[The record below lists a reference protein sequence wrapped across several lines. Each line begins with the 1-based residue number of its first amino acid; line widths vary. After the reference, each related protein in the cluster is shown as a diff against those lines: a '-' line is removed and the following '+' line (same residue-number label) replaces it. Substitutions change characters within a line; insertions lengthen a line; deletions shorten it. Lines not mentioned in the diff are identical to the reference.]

1 MRILSALMLLLVNS
15 VLLGQSKVVTND
27 SIFSETIF
35 NINDTVY
42 VVTDDHFAA
51 GKGRLLRLSEN
62 LTIFDTIN
70 LGSKVSDTVY
80 CNDKIQK
87 NNDVLIYN
95 GKVKN
100 GKYLRYIQKL
110 KNGRLSDSVYMDLD
124 SIKGGL
130 VDRIYYVDSNKIVV
144 PVIKS
149 WPPGSWPQNS
159 VIVEL
164 DSNFSITDYHKIDF
178 TLTRVP
184 VPSGMIMSIS
194 FLEDS
199 LWHLHCFDGELYAY
213 NPQKHKTLKGR
224 DLVGTIQS
232 YYKINP
238 DEYLGLGTAAR
249 LTISGQKGSAEELL
263 GFYRINTEG
272 DIIDTASF
280 TFIVDS
286 SLFSIG
292 RLDFA
297 ESDTKVPNAVVI
309 DTNNIYLGADARFRD
324 DNFKLI
330 TYIYVVKTDSQGNK
344 HWEYVWENPLPQC
357 SFRGIVPTSDG
368 GCIVSGI
375 YFYTGPIKYTNLVL
389 IKLGPDGDITNVE
402 FSAPETVISFY
413 PNPIKDKLHYS
424 LLPEAN
430 GPYSLEVVDMQGKPV
445 MESYLSG
452 EEGSIPVNLQM
463 GFYLYQLK
471 SEAGKVEQVGKLV
484 VE

>member
-1 MRILSALMLLLVNS
+1 MALLIGWVGHSQN
-15 VLLGQSKVVTND
+15 KVVTND
-27 SIFSETIF
+27 SIFSQTIF

-42 VVTDDHFAA
+42 VVMDDHFGA
-51 GKGRLLRLSEN
+51 GKGRLWRLSEN

-70 LGSKVSDTVY
+70 LGSKGSDTVY

-100 GKYLRYIQKL
+100 GTYLRYIQKL
-110 KNGRLSDSVYMDLD
+110 ENGRLSDSVYMDLD

-130 VDRIYYVDSNKIVV
+130 VDRIYYVDSTKIVA

-149 WPPGSWPQNS
+149 WPPGSFPRNS
-159 VIVEL
+159 VIAEM
-164 DSNFSITDYHKIDF
+164 DSNFVMIDYHTIDF
-178 TLTRVP
+178 AQP
-184 VPSGMIMSIS
+184 GIFFNSGVIISIS

-199 LWHLHCFDGELYAY
+199 VWHIHGRKGELYTY
-213 NPQKHKTLKGR
+213 NPVKHKTMKGKSV
-224 DLVGTIQS
+224 VGTIQS
-232 YYKINP
+232 YYKIKPN
-238 DEYLGLGTAAR
+238 EYLGFGTAAR
-249 LTISGQKGSAEELL
+249 LTIKGQPASAEELL

-292 RLDFA
+292 RLEFA
-297 ESDTKVPNAVVI
+297 ESETDVANAVII
-309 DTNNIYLGADARFRD
+309 DTNNIYLAADASFRD

-330 TYIYVVKTDSQGNK
+330 KYIYVVKTDSQGNK
-344 HWEYVWENPLPQC
+344 HWEYVWESPLSEC
-357 SFRGIVPTSDG
+357 LFRGIVPTSDG

-375 YFYTGPIKYTNLVL
+375 YLYQGPLHYTNLIL
-389 IKLGPDGDITNVE
+389 IKLGPDGNITNVE

-430 GPYSLEVVDMQGKPV
+430 GPYTLEVVDMQGKPV

-452 EEGSIPVNLQM
+452 EESSIPVNLQT
-463 GFYLYQLK
+463 GFYPYQLK
-471 SEAGKVEQVGKLV
+471 SEDGKVEQVGKLV